1 MISGA
6 LGAVRWLLRR
16 AVGYDV
22 EALKLIR
29 RDLRRLTTVV
39 EELEKGQQV
48 ALELARRG
56 DRTASQI
63 RLTALLNE
71 TQRGELGRMTELL
84 DERRI
89 AEHVRHAI
97 ATARLLPDPYEH
109 AVVERVLPEPV
120 YDLLLRAIPPVEFF
134 EDLDPIKRNLSFP
147 MEFGPTLSATV
158 WQYVDSVIARQ
169 VIRPAVLEKFREPL
183 DRHLTSMFGTDFLER
198 ARSMSQ
204 ASSGGRLMLR
214 RPGYHLGPHRDPKRA
229 MLTCLMYLARPG
241 DSEQYGTQIFRV
253 IGDEEAGF
261 KQTYYP
267 EERGATCELVKVVPF
282 RPNSMLVMLNSR
294 GAHGATI
301 PSDAPADLERYAYQ
315 FYIAPRNE
323 ELAALIKSLPTPQRR
338 MWRSKEPAEMAR

>member
-1 MISGA
+1 MMRGA
-6 LGAVRWLLRR
+6 LASARRLLQR
-16 AVGYDV
+16 AIGYDI

-29 RDLRRLTTVV
+29 RDLRRLTAAV

-48 ALELARRG
+48 AMELARRG

-63 RLTALLNE
+63 RLASTLNE
-71 TQRGELGRMTELL
+71 TQREELARVSELL
-84 DERRI
+84 DEHRI
-89 AEHVRHAI
+89 AEHVRNSI
-97 ATARLLPDPYEH
+97 ATARLLTDPYEH

-134 EDLDPIKRNLSFP
+134 EDRDPIKRNLSFP

-158 WQYVDSVIARQ
+158 WEYMDSVIARQ

-183 DRHLTSMFGTDFLER
+183 ERHLTSMFGAGFLER

-204 ASSGGRLMLR
+204 AASGGRLMLR

-241 DSEQYGTQIFRV
+241 DSEQHGTQIFRV

-282 RPNSMLVMLNSR
+282 RPNTMLVMLNSR

-315 FYIAPRNE
+315 FYIAPLNE

-338 MWRSKEPAEMAR
+338 MWRNKEPVGMSR